1 PRGDPSGGPRPLR
14 AGSSQARLLNDDRRM
29 MLPLALLLACREP
42 PPSRPNFLV
51 VDLDTL
57 RADRI
62 FRERNGESLTP
73 HIDAL
78 TTRAVY
84 FEAAIAQ
91 SGWTLPSLAALLTGR
106 LPLGALERVPA
117 RDVEWML
124 PDA

>member
-1 PRGDPSGGPRPLR
+1 
-14 AGSSQARLLNDDRRM
+14 M
-29 MLPLALLLACREP
+29 MLPLALLLACREA

-62 FRERNGESLTP
+62 GRERNGASITP

-78 TTRAVY
+78 AERGVR
-84 FEAAIAQ
+84 FDQMIAQ

-106 LPLGALERVPA
+106 LPLGVLSHFLRK
-117 RDVEWML
+117 
-124 PDA
+124 